1 MQGQS
6 KAAKQRR
13 RVRKELTRDVVVEL
27 EDGGKRNEY
36 LQTLLD
42 PEKFN
47 GVRYPDKY
55 DKKTAM
61 VSTIINVDQ
70 PFISAGSAS
79 GENPGDF
86 LTIVSPTLV
95 HPALAYVDEVSSGSI
110 GYSMITVEQS
120 QLTGI
125 YPLSPVPSVS
135 ASTGIMH
142 VPGSPVGSPQYQN
155 IRGMCS
161 WSDQLF
167 GLPTFSALDPTGNVF
182 YGFPTYVPGAA
193 GSISITFASAP
204 PAGTSVS
211 IQWVR
216 EDAVGTAATIL
227 TTPGIQAYNGVALSL
242 PPGFSKLPGLGL
254 RIAASVDVAISW
266 IVFRT
271 GVTASGQAFAR
282 FQPLDWPDVDT
293 FLETVD
299 RYRTVSM
306 SVWEEYQGSDL
317 NNGGMIASLS
327 FGGGVSPFDNG
338 LFSYSGVAETPGSYS
353 GALKTG
359 TYGIWVPVNDY
370 DMLFRRLDDR
380 SRWQLPYLV
389 IAGNTAT
396 PTQLKSIRL
405 RIVANHELISTSQF
419 YNYDFSPNNV
429 LLIEHAARSLRNFQ
443 LTMENPSHVQAIRD
457 LLKKA
462 TDVGSKV
469 ASWISENKQWLMPAA
484 SAALALL

>member
-13 RVRKELTRDVVVEL
+13 RVRKELTRDVVVALDE
-27 EDGGKRNEY
+27 GGKRNEY

-42 PEKFN
+42 PEKYS

-70 PFISAGSAS
+70 PFISAGSVS
-79 GENPGDF
+79 GETPGNF
-86 LTIVSPTLV
+86 LTIISPTLV
-95 HPALAYVDEVSSGSI
+95 HPVLTYVDELSSGSI
-110 GYSMITVEQS
+110 GYVMATVEQNE
-120 QLTGI
+120 LTGL
-125 YPLSPVPSVS
+125 YPLSPVPNISS
-135 ASTGIMH
+135 STRIMH
-142 VPGSPVGSPQYQN
+142 VPASPIGSPAYQN

-161 WSDQLF
+161 WTDQSF
-167 GLPTFSALDPTGNVF
+167 GLPTFSSLDPIGNIF
-182 YGFPTYVPGAA
+182 YGFPTYCPLGA
-193 GSISITFASAP
+193 GSISITFAAAP
-204 PAGTSVS
+204 PVGSTIN
-211 IQWVR
+211 IQWAT
-216 EDAVGTAATIL
+216 EAAVGTAATFL
-227 TTPGIQAYNGVALSL
+227 TLAGVQAYNNMALAL

-254 RIAASVDVAISW
+254 RIASSVDVTVSW

-271 GVTASGQAFAR
+271 GTTAAGQGIAR

-293 FLETVD
+293 FIETVD

-317 NNGGMIASLS
+317 NNGGMIGSLS

-338 LFSYSGVAETPGSYS
+338 LFNYLGVTETPGSYS

-359 TYGIWVPVNDY
+359 TYGIWVPVNDR
-370 DMLFRRLDDR
+370 DMLFRRLDDP
-380 SRWQLPYLV
+380 SRWQLPYV
-389 IAGNTAT
+389 VVAGSTAT
-396 PTQLKSIRL
+396 PTQTKSIRL
-405 RIVANHELISTSQF
+405 RVVANQELISTSQF

-443 LTMENPSHVQAIRD
+443 LTMENPLHVQAIRD

-484 SAALALL
+484 TAALSLL